1 MGISCLGCISIGN
14 QTNLLTQT
22 CTCGGLIMAVESSFG
37 SVYVNGD
44 NQTTKGFSQSLVYLS

>member
-1 MGISCLGCISIGN
+1 MGISCLGCINIGN

-22 CTCGGLIMAVESSFG
+22 CTCGGLIMAVESSFN

-44 NQTTKGFSQSLVYLS
+44 NQTTKGFS